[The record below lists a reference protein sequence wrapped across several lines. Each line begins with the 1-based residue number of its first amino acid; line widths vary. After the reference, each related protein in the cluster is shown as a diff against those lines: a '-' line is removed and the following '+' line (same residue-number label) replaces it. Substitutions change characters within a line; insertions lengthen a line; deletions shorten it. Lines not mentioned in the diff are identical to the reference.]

1 MANSSIVLSNLD
13 FDTLKNTFKSYLKS
27 QDRFNDYDFDGANIN
42 VLLDILAYNTFHNS
56 FYLNMVGNEMFLDSA
71 QLRDSV
77 VSHAK
82 ELNYVPQSFRSAQAN
97 VNISIQ
103 STDTAKRSIVIPKGT
118 SFTSRSLDKNFTFT
132 VSDNIVI
139 SDYAL
144 TANQTILTFTGQ
156 NITLYEGYY
165 VNDTYTYTYNN
176 PTRLLISNKNVDISS
191 VTVTVLEDSGAAT
204 IVYQRATS
212 LFDLDKDS
220 RVFFVQGAE
229 GDSYEIVFGDG
240 VTGRRPKN
248 NSVVSIEYRVCNGEL
263 PNGCRTFVPDTTI
276 NGETNITVLTNS
288 PAAGGTVYESVES
301 IKYNAPRHFTSQERA
316 ITTEDYETLLKLNFP
331 EINTVTAYGGEDLD
345 PPQFGKVYVS
355 VDLKEVDALPDIKR
369 LEYYRF
375 LKPRSPVSID
385 PVFVDPEYTY
395 LGVASKVNYNLNVTS
410 LSADDIKTIVGSS
423 ILLYAQN
430 NLNNFNRTFRYS
442 KLIQAIDAS
451 QISIISNET
460 DITIIKVITPEV
472 GKFLTFDVNYNIP
485 LTVERQTTQRA
496 NQFSVYSSFINY
508 KGIKSFIRD
517 DGNGTLYVLSA
528 ATEAVIDTVGT
539 VDYDKGFLQFSN
551 FKIDSFF
558 GSGLKF
564 YAYPRDKDISTINN
578 VILNI
583 VEEDLSINVV
593 PVRA

>member
-1 MANSSIVLSNLD
+1 MANSSIILSNLD

-42 VLLDILAYNTFHNS
+42 VFLDLLAYNTFQNN
-56 FYLNMVGNEMFLDSA
+56 FYLNMIGNEMFLDSA

-82 ELNYVPQSFRSAQAN
+82 ELNYVPQSFKSAQAK
-97 VNISIQ
+97 VNITIN
-103 STDTAKRSIVIPKGT
+103 STQTSKRSLVIPKGF
-118 SFTSRSLDKNFTFT
+118 SFSSRLLNKSYTFT
-132 VSDNIVI
+132 VPENIVI
-139 SDYAL
+139 STYSL
-144 TANQTILTFTGQ
+144 TNNGATIVFTGED
-156 NITLYEGYY
+156 ITLFEGFY
-165 VNDTYTYTYNN
+165 VNDSYTYTYDNLQ
-176 PTRLLISNKNVDISS
+176 RLLITNKNVDVSS
-191 VTVTVLEDSGAAT
+191 IVVTVIEDTGATVLNYA
-204 IVYQRATS
+204 RATS
-212 LFDLDKDS
+212 LFDLDSSS
-220 RVFFVQGAE
+220 RVFFIQGAE
-229 GDSYEIVFGDG
+229 NDSYEIVFGDG

-248 NSVVSIEYRVCNGEL
+248 NSVIQIEYRVSNGQL
-263 PNGCRTFVPDTTI
+263 PNGCKVFTPDGPI
-276 NGETNITVLTNS
+276 QGETNIEVTTLT
-288 PAAGGTVYESVES
+288 PAAGGTVSETVES

-355 VDLKEVDALPDIKR
+355 VDLKEVDALPDIKK

-395 LGVASKVNYNLNVTS
+395 LGVNTKVNYNLNVTA
-410 LSADDIKTIVGSS
+410 LSADDIRTIVGSA

-442 KLIQAIDAS
+442 KLVQAIDAA
-451 QISIISNET
+451 QVSIISNET
-460 DITIIKVITPEV
+460 DITVIKVVVPET

-485 LTVERQTTQRA
+485 LTVEQQIGVRA

-517 DGNGTLYVLSA
+517 DGDGILNVLSA
-528 ATEAVIDTVGT
+528 ATEAIIDTVGT
-539 VDYDKGFLQFSN
+539 VNYDTGLLQFSN
-551 FKIDSFF
+551 FKIDAFF
-558 GSGLKF
+558 GAGVKF
-564 YAYPRDKDISTINN
+564 YAYPRNKDISTINN

-583 VEEDLSINVV
+583 IEEDLAINVV

>member
-27 QDRFNDYDFDGANIN
+27 QDRFNDYDFEGANIN
-42 VLLDILAYNTFHNS
+42 VLLDILAYNTYHNS
-56 FYLNMVGNEMFLDSA
+56 FYLNMIGNEMFLDSA

-97 VNISIQ
+97 VNITIL
-103 STDTAKRSIVIPKGT
+103 STDVTKRSIVIPKGT
-118 SFTSRSLDKNFTFT
+118 TFTSRSLDKNYTFT
-132 VSDNIVI
+132 INDNIVVKDYVIASNNQSI
-139 SDYAL
+139 S
-144 TANQTILTFTGQ
+144 FTGQ

-165 VNDTYTYTYNN
+165 VNDTYTYTYDNY
-176 PTRLLISNKNVDISS
+176 TKLLISNKNVDISS
-191 VTVTVLEDSGAAT
+191 ITVTVYEDSGAST

-229 GDSYEIVFGDG
+229 GDSYEVVFGDG

-248 NSVVSIEYRVCNGEL
+248 NSVVSIEYRICNGEL
-263 PNGCRTFVPDTTI
+263 PNGCNVFRPDTTI
-276 NGETNITVLTNS
+276 QGESNITIYTNS
-288 PAAGGTVYESVES
+288 AAAGGTVYESIES

-355 VDLKEVDALPDIKR
+355 VDLKEVDALPDIKKQ
-369 LEYYRF
+369 EYYRF

-395 LGVASKVNYNLNVTS
+395 LGVTSRVNYNLNVTS
-410 LSADDIKTIVGSS
+410 LSSDDIKTIVGSA

-442 KLIQAIDAS
+442 KLIQAIDAA

-460 DITIIKVITPEV
+460 DITVIKIITPDI
-472 GKFLTFDVNYNIP
+472 GKFLTFDIKYNIP
-485 LTVERQTTQRA
+485 LTVEQQATRTK
-496 NQFSVYSSFINY
+496 QFSVYSSFITY

-517 DGNGTLYVLSA
+517 DGNGTINVLSA
-528 ATEAVIDTVGT
+528 ATEAVIDAVGT
-539 VDYDKGFLQFSN
+539 IDYDTGLLQFSN
-551 FKIDSFF
+551 FKIDNFF
-558 GSGLKF
+558 GAGVKF

-583 VEEDLSINVV
+583 IEEDLAINVV

>member
-1 MANSSIVLSNLD
+1 MANSSIILSNLD

-42 VLLDILAYNTFHNS
+42 VFLDLLAYNTFQNN
-56 FYLNMVGNEMFLDSA
+56 FYLNMIGNEMFLDSA

-82 ELNYVPQSFRSAQAN
+82 ELNYVPQSFKSAQAK
-97 VNISIQ
+97 VNITIN
-103 STDTAKRSIVIPKGT
+103 STQTSKRSLVIPKGF
-118 SFTSRSLDKNFTFT
+118 SFSSRLLNKSYTFT
-132 VSDNIVI
+132 VPENIVI
-139 SDYAL
+139 STYSL
-144 TANQTILTFTGQ
+144 TNNGTTIVFTGED
-156 NITLYEGYY
+156 ITLFEGFY
-165 VNDTYTYTYNN
+165 VNDSYTYTYDNLQ
-176 PTRLLISNKNVDISS
+176 RLLITNKNVDVSS
-191 VTVTVLEDSGAAT
+191 IVVTVIEDTGATVLNYA
-204 IVYQRATS
+204 RATS
-212 LFDLDKDS
+212 LFDLDSSS
-220 RVFFVQGAE
+220 RVFFIQGAE
-229 GDSYEIVFGDG
+229 NDSYEIVFGDG

-248 NSVVSIEYRVCNGEL
+248 NSVIQIEYRVSNGQL
-263 PNGCRTFVPDTTI
+263 PNGCKVFTPDGPI
-276 NGETNITVLTNS
+276 QGETNIEVTTLT
-288 PAAGGTVYESVES
+288 PAAGGTVSETVES

-355 VDLKEVDALPDIKR
+355 VDLKEVDALPDIKK

-395 LGVASKVNYNLNVTS
+395 LGVNTKVNYNLNVTA
-410 LSADDIKTIVGSS
+410 LSADDIRTIVGSA

-442 KLIQAIDAS
+442 KLVQAIDAA
-451 QISIISNET
+451 QVSIISNET
-460 DITIIKVITPEV
+460 DITVIKVVVPET

-485 LTVERQTTQRA
+485 LTVEQQIGVRA

-517 DGNGTLYVLSA
+517 DGDGILNVLSA
-528 ATEAVIDTVGT
+528 ATEAIIDTVGT
-539 VDYDKGFLQFSN
+539 VNYDTGLLQFSN
-551 FKIDSFF
+551 FKIDAFF
-558 GSGLKF
+558 GAGVKF
-564 YAYPRDKDISTINN
+564 YAYPRNKDISTINN

-583 VEEDLSINVV
+583 IEEDLAINVV